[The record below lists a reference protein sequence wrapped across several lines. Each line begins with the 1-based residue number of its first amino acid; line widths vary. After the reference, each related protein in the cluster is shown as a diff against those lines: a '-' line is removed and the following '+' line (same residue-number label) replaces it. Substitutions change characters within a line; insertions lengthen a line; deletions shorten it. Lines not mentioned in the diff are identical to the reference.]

1 MIFGMVLVRPMEAGD
16 LRELGELRHTLWP
29 DCPVE
34 EVPTDTTFVAVGEG
48 GALVGFI
55 EVSLRSH
62 AESCESSPV
71 GYLEGWFV
79 IEPLRRTGIGA
90 QLVRA
95 AEAWARA
102 QGCTEMGSDTWLD
115 NTLSHQA
122 HAALGYEEVERLV
135 HFRKAL

>member
-1 MIFGMVLVRPMEAGD
+1 MILAVVLVRPMEEGD
-16 LRELGELRHTLWP
+16 LPELGKLRNTLWP

-34 EVPTDTTFVAVGEG
+34 EVPTDTTFVAVADDGT
-48 GALVGFI
+48 LVGFA
-55 EVSLRSH
+55 EASLRSR
-62 AESCESSPV
+62 AEECSTSPV

-79 IEPLRRTGIGA
+79 VEPLRRTGIGA

-102 QGCTEMGSDTWLD
+102 QGCTEMASDTWLD
-115 NTLSHQA
+115 NTLSQQA
-122 HAALGYEEVERLV
+122 HTALGYEEVERLV